1 MENKI
6 GEKYLPIGTVV
17 TLKGGNKKV
26 MILSYLIFP
35 TGEKAEKKMYDY
47 GACSFPEGVVD
58 SKVGIGF
65 NHTDIEKV
73 DHMGL
78 NDDEFQKLN
87 KLLDQYSDDIKAE
100 FRRKVDAD
108 EKV

>member
-1 MENKI
+1 MAEKI
-6 GEKYLPIGTVV
+6 PEKFLPIGTVV
-17 TLKGGNKKV
+17 TLKGADKRV

-35 TGEKAEKKMYDY
+35 TGEKEAKKMYDY

-65 NHTDIEKV
+65 NHTDIEKI

-78 NDDEFQKLN
+78 KEDDEFKKLN
-87 KLLDQYSDDIKAE
+87 DLLGKYGEDIKAE
-100 FRRKVDAD
+100 FKKKFD
-108 EKV
+108 KK